1 MTTFNTTACKVKV
14 NGQWTP
20 LLALG
25 GSGGGGGLMVHF
37 SGSGSSVTCDH
48 TVAEI
53 VAAAESGPV
62 TGELDDNVFVL
73 TQYGSSYATF
83 IYSADFDYGGEDYY
97 ILSSNYGSSTWT
109 LTEKFKADIYDIQD
123 TEGNSLIGNDHIA
136 VIPSGGGGDVEW
148 ATYGTTTNAQLETW
162 YQAGKVVLC
171 EYSGCIY
178 ILDMIPSS
186 THHIFNTVA
195 GNGSASYFCKYVD
208 CRNNSWSNGSH
219 VLEVSDNK
227 LQSTSSWSSSD
238 TYFPTTK
245 SVEQYVAGQSDIEW
259 ATYDTTTNA
268 QVYAWAQA
276 GKHVLCNYN
285 SHVYCLTNSSATSA
299 VFVYTGAWASG
310 SSNPPTLYIMRLTN
324 DVWSTGS
331 RMLESSTRMI
341 VSTDTWN
348 SSDSYYHS
356 TAAADGRFQRLSNA
370 MKSTSTWT
378 SNDVS
383 YPTTAAVEQYVAG
396 HGDVEWAEYDVTTSA
411 QLNEWCQ
418 AGKLVLCKYST
429 YIYALTRSSSNTN
442 HIFNSV
448 SGNETYYCR
457 HLYCNNNIWSQ
468 GSTTLETISNKLQST
483 SSWSSSDTYFPTT
496 KSVEQYVAGHGDIE
510 WAEYNS
516 TTFAQILEWHNAGKL
531 VALNYN
537 GNIFIASS
545 VANQTYTKQVKFVQS
560 NVNTLNTPAYPS
572 FGYITLDGITGT
584 WSDITFNV
592 SAESQDN
599 KLKSTATWTGND
611 TKYPTTKAVEN
622 YVAAHAGGSDTFWAE
637 YGVTTFSTLQAI
649 YDDYENPKDVKL
661 WYGPYLMQMSI
672 VTSNEASFTSIDYSG
687 GKYYVRHA
695 NVNSSNSWSYDYD
708 ELNVI

>member
-25 GSGGGGGLMVHF
+25 GGGGGGGLMVHF

-53 VAAAESGPV
+53 VAAAASGPV
-62 TGELDDNVFVL
+62 SGELDDNVFVL

-97 ILSSNYGSSTWT
+97 ILSSNYGSNTWT

-123 TEGNSLIGNDHIA
+123 EGGNSLIGNDHIA
-136 VIPSGGGGDVEW
+136 VIPSGGGDGDVEW
-148 ATYGTTTNAQLETW
+148 AIKDTTTVSTIDSWLAD
-162 YQAGKVVLC
+162 GKVVMLKDSYKYYRLI
-171 EYSGCIY
+171 EDNGTDSPKY
-178 ILDMIPSS
+178 
-186 THHIFNTVA
+186 FARV
-195 GNGSASYFCKYVD
+195 NGSGDLSHMDVSLEMYRVQSPNTYTKYT
-208 CRNNSWSNGSH
+208 RN
-219 VLEVSDNK
+219 LESSSNK
-227 LQSTSSWSSSD
+227 LLSTATWTSSDSKYPS
-238 TYFPTTK
+238 TAA
-245 SVEQYVAGQSDIEW
+245 VEQYVAGQSDIEW

-383 YPTTAAVEQYVAG
+383 YPTTAAVENYVTAHAG
-396 HGDVEWAEYDVTTSA
+396 SDVEWATYGTTTISTIKGWFD
-411 QLNEWCQ
+411 N
-418 AGKLVLCKYST
+418 GKTVLCNYSSRT
-429 YIYALTRSSSNTN
+429 YLL
-442 HIFNSV
+442 
-448 SGNETYYCR
+448 EYC
-457 HLYCNNNIWSQ
+457 
-468 GSTTLETISNKLQST
+468 T
-483 SSWSSSDTYFPTT
+483 
-496 KSVEQYVAGHGDIE
+496 
-510 WAEYNS
+510 
-516 TTFAQILEWHNAGKL
+516 
-531 VALNYN
+531 
-537 GNIFIASS
+537 SS
-545 VANQTYTKQVKFVQS
+545 VAQFNCLYYANGFTGYNLRIQNGTWYNTSYDLQIKS
-560 NVNTLNTPAYPS
+560 NMLTSTETWSSTDSYYPS
-572 FGYITLDGITGT
+572 
-584 WSDITFNV
+584 
-592 SAESQDN
+592 A
-599 KLKSTATWTGND
+599 
-611 TKYPTTKAVEN
+611 KAVEN
-622 YVAAHAGGSDTFWAE
+622 YVAGHAGGGDTFWAE
-637 YGVTTFSTLQAI
+637 YGVTTFSTLEAI
-649 YDDYENPKDVKL
+649 YDDYENPKDVKM
-661 WYGPYLMQMSI
+661 WYGPYLMQMS
-672 VTSNEASFTSIDYSG
+672 VVNSNEISFTSMDYTG

-695 NVNSSNSWSYDYD
+695 NVTSSNSWSYDYD